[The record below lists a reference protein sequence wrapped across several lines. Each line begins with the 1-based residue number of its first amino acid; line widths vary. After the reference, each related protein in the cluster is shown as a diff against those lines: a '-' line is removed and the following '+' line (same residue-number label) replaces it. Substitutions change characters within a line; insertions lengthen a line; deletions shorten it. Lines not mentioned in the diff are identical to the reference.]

1 MRSSR
6 TLRQRQCSVRL
17 KALGCRCPLIRLF
30 CTSGDK
36 GVEFRVWGGETLA
49 SGPTP
54 PRGGINLNQ
63 VVVRDVPRQAPR
75 DTVLNPRDTVFKT
88 VSRGGT
94 DTCTSTTSSSHSIIK
109 VTRTNPARSG
119 GGTATTVVATIDAKA
134 EIIVLTPVARVRAA
148 LTYARP
154 VKAPPVLTAGASY
167 VHTSA
172 RIEVVAMIIVG
183 GDTLRNGRHRNYDHT
198 STIRLGSNI
207 HAPPMG
213 ERQYMIHEVHNQHRD
228 NGRSTRT
235 FCRNSRSRT
244 RS

>member
-1 MRSSR
+1 MGPAIDI
-6 TLRQRQCSVRL
+6 
-17 KALGCRCPLIRLF
+17 KAQ
-30 CTSGDK
+30 
-36 GVEFRVWGGETLA
+36 VWRVVLA
-49 SGPTP
+49 SIARVPQFTFARSIDAMSMVATTDEFSNASVVVLASIAGGPT
-54 PRGGINLNQ
+54 
-63 VVVRDVPRQAPR
+63 VAY
-75 DTVLNPRDTVFKT
+75 
-88 VSRGGT
+88 
-94 DTCTSTTSSSHSIIK
+94 
-109 VTRTNPARSG
+109 ARSG

-148 LTYARP
+148 LTHARP
-154 VKAPPVLTAGASY
+154 IKAPPVLTAGASY

-207 HAPPMG
+207 HAPLLG